1 MTGAPQEP
9 SIIWATRGRNW
20 GFRFLLKGGLAD
32 PLPAYERAFDQLK
45 DVPSFWR
52 RDRTRAA
59 LRFPDPEGRTDA
71 AGRVIPHE
79 FVIVGI
85 PTGELGVVRRSPAL
99 GVVEG
104 CGRLRVGLGSG
115 SAPEGRGF
123 PLLLSPRQLFAGR
136 CRPFHALQSPW
147 AGSTA
152 RLGPA
157 F

>member
-85 PTGELGVVRRSPAL
+85 PTGELGSFDEARRWVWSKVADAYASVWDRDQPPRA
-99 GVVEG
+99 ED
-104 CGRLRVGLGSG
+104 
-115 SAPEGRGF
+115 F
-123 PLLLSPRQLFAGR
+123 PFS
-136 CRPFHALQSPW
+136 
-147 AGSTA
+147 
-152 RLGPA
+152 
-157 F
+157 